1 MRERPLLLQF
11 IPHGDP
17 SSPVV
22 HSWHWSHL
30 WMASHI
36 QLLCYP
42 QWLNIL
48 TSKKVCELLS
58 CLCLLYQL
66 MTLIYVP
73 HESANT
79 HKLAFLHVLHFL
91 YLRCTCFHGC
101 HAHGNRSVWLIQWIQ
116 LYYTVESIER
126 VVGIGNYDFESSIY
140 PFYKWMY
147 LLMTSDKCWVK
158 TYTSIPCGS
167 SYL

>member
-79 HKLAFLHVLHFL
+79 HKLPQTRHSYMYYISCISVALVSTDAMHMVTGLFDTMNPTVLYCWVNRAGCRDWQLWFWVL
-91 YLRCTCFHGC
+91 YL
-101 HAHGNRSVWLIQWIQ
+101 
-116 LYYTVESIER
+116 
-126 VVGIGNYDFESSIY
+126 
-140 PFYKWMY
+140 PF
-147 LLMTSDKCWVK
+147 LQVNVFTNDVR
-158 TYTSIPCGS
+158 
-167 SYL
+167 